1 VVDED
6 RDGVPSVP
14 HLKLMMLRAGSVRST
29 EYLVGVSY
37 SWGVDARVMKPPRQR
52 GLAGIL
58 RIIGVNVREYGVLS
72 SSYYSVR
79 TPYYVVRR
87 WYLYCWSDTSSCA
100 TTAH

>member
-14 HLKLMMLRAGSVRST
+14 HLELMMVRAGSVRST
-29 EYLVGVSY
+29 EYLVGVTY

-58 RIIGVNVREYGVLS
+58 RIIGVNVREYVVQSTQQLVLLRA
-72 SSYYSVR
+72 YSILR
-79 TPYYVVRR
+79 ST
-87 WYLYCWSDTSSCA
+87 
-100 TTAH
+100 